1 MVTAKRE
8 DKLDRRPPGRGDQRR
23 EALLASLK
31 EHLQESSLEAINIA
45 DIARRAGVTRSA
57 FYFYFE
63 NKVHAVAS
71 LVGELYDDIRPAAAM
86 LADREGSREWRIE
99 SVIRRLFEAVDEHRH
114 IYRAVLE
121 TRAVNE
127 TIRSLWGAD
136 RQSFVEPVASMI
148 RAEREAGNAPEGVS
162 ATALATVLLDLND
175 RALEH
180 VVLGG
185 PLSREQH
192 IQALTTV
199 WLRTIYGTVPN
210 DITST
215 TAEESPDDL

>member
-1 MVTAKRE
+1 MAAAERA
-8 DKLDRRPPGRGDQRR
+8 DGLDRRPPGRGDQRR

-31 EHLQESSLEAINIA
+31 EHLRESGLEAINIA
-45 DIARRAGVTRSA
+45 DIARRAGVSRSA

-71 LVGELYDDIRPAAAM
+71 LAGELYDDIRPAAEV
-86 LADREGSREWRIE
+86 LVGREGSPQWRIE
-99 SVIRRLFEAVDEHRH
+99 TVIRRLFEAVDEHRH

-121 TRAVNE
+121 TRAVSE
-127 TIRSLWGAD
+127 TVRSLWGAD

-148 RAEREAGNAPEGVS
+148 RAEREAGNAPDGGG

-192 IQALTTV
+192 IRALTTV
-199 WLRTIYGTVPN
+199 WLRTIYGTVPP
-210 DITST
+210 D
-215 TAEESPDDL
+215 AAGAAPEESPGDL

>member
-1 MVTAKRE
+1 MAAAERT

-23 EALLASLK
+23 DALLAALK
-31 EHLQESSLEAINIA
+31 EHLQQSSLEAINIA
-45 DIARRAGVTRSA
+45 DIASRAGVTRSA
-57 FYFYFE
+57 FYFYFK

-71 LVGELYDDIRPAAAM
+71 LAGELYDDIRPTAAV
-86 LADREGSREWRIE
+86 LVSREGSPGWRIE
-99 SVIRRLFEAVDEHRH
+99 TVIRRLFEAVDEHRH

-136 RQSFVEPVASMI
+136 RQSFVEPVAAMI
-148 RAEREAGNAPEGVS
+148 RAEREDGNAPAGVS

-180 VVLGG
+180 LVLGG

-199 WLRTIYGTVPN
+199 WLRTIYGTVP
-210 DITST
+210 DDAAST
-215 TAEESPDDL
+215 TPQESSDDL

>member
-1 MVTAKRE
+1 MVAADRA
-8 DKLDRRPPGRGDQRR
+8 DRLDRRPPGRGEQRR

-31 EHLQESSLEAINIA
+31 EHLQENGLEAVNIA

-71 LVGELYDDIRPAAAM
+71 LAGELYDDIQSAAAV
-86 LADREGSREWRIE
+86 LVGREGSPEWRIE
-99 SVIRRLFEAVDEHRH
+99 TVIRRLFEAVDEHRH

-121 TRAVNE
+121 TRAIDE
-127 TIRSLWGAD
+127 TVRSLWGAD
-136 RQSFVEPVASMI
+136 RQSFVEPVANMI
-148 RAEREAGNAPEGVS
+148 RAEREAGNAPEGAD
-162 ATALATVLLDLND
+162 ATALAIVLLDLND

-185 PLSREQH
+185 RLSREQH

-210 DITST
+210 DAAGT
-215 TAEESPDDL
+215 TPAEPPDDP